1 MILFNHLR
9 ESSNNDLENRLH
21 QVVELDSET
30 NEDIKTELSWNIDF
44 QKVQLANQYQA
55 LKLLLQDEDNIQF
68 IIEFDDV
75 INDEDIKKN
84 LSNIL
89 KSITEVFN
97 SMSSSQS
104 CRSSQDL
111 SEALS

>member
-1 MILFNHLR
+1 
-9 ESSNNDLENRLH
+9 
-21 QVVELDSET
+21 
-30 NEDIKTELSWNIDF
+30 
-44 QKVQLANQYQA
+44 VQLANQYQA

-104 CRSSQDL
+104 CRSSQVL

>member
-1 MILFNHLR
+1 M
-9 ESSNNDLENRLH
+9 
-21 QVVELDSET
+21 
-30 NEDIKTELSWNIDF
+30 
-44 QKVQLANQYQA
+44 QLTDQYQA

-75 INDEDIKKN
+75 VNDEDIKRN
-84 LSNIL
+84 LSNIS

-104 CRSSQDL
+104 RRSSQDL
-111 SEALS
+111 SEALSQS

>member
-1 MILFNHLR
+1 
-9 ESSNNDLENRLH
+9 
-21 QVVELDSET
+21 
-30 NEDIKTELSWNIDF
+30 
-44 QKVQLANQYQA
+44 VQLTDQYQA

-75 INDEDIKKN
+75 VNDEDIKRN
-84 LSNIL
+84 LSNIS

-104 CRSSQDL
+104 RRSSQDL
-111 SEALS
+111 SEALSQS